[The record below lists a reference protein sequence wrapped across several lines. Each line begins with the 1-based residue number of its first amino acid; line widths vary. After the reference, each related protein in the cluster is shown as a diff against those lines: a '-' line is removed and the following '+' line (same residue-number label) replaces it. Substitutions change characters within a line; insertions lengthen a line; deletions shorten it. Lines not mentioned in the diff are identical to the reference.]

1 MNAEVNGKPV
11 IFYMLRSNEDEGT
24 SISAVTKVTKAYL
37 HGTLICMNAST
48 VHKNFRIQKDLVSK
62 YQLPKDKV
70 KKKEILHLAK
80 NFKISPNGSLL

>member
-11 IFYMLRSNEDEGT
+11 LFYMLRSNEDEGT

-62 YQLPKDKV
+62 YIDEYDFTK
-70 KKKEILHLAK
+70 
-80 NFKISPNGSLL
+80 SLDSS